1 MAEKYTQWDTQ
12 VLKKQL
18 ALAVLARHLVGTMGG
33 SKGKLADESGSEP

>member
-18 ALAVLARHLVGTMGG
+18 VLARQLVGTMGG